1 MSVNSFPT
9 SKDIFI
15 EIDGKKVA
23 IVESYRAK
31 SSRES
36 RYVEAFGEDE
46 PIGTISGR
54 LRHVITLSRVYA
66 TAAAISDGIDFHSL
80 DNFNLVIVKPDRRI
94 IYSQCRWADIEEQAN
109 LNDVVL
115 ESVTVVA
122 SKRMELL

>member
-1 MSVNSFPT
+1 MNVNSFPT
-9 SKDIFI
+9 STDNFI
-15 EIDGKKVA
+15 VIDGKKIA

-66 TAAAISDGIDFHSL
+66 TASAISDGIDFHSL

>member
-1 MSVNSFPT
+1 MSVNTFPT
-9 SKDIFI
+9 SRDIFI

-46 PIGTISGR
+46 PVGTISGR
-54 LRHVITLSRVYA
+54 LRHIISLSRVYA
-66 TAAAISDGIDFHSL
+66 TKSAISDGIDFHTL
-80 DNFNLVIVKPDRRI
+80 DNFNLVIVKPDSRI
-94 IYSQCRWADIEEQAN
+94 IYTGCRWADIEEQAN